1 MKDQPGMKTSLFKAP
16 MWLLLNAGLASVCA
30 MAQPTS
36 PLVEVRSLME
46 AGRLPE
52 AGKEI
57 GRQLQR
63 PDPEP
68 GMQLLQCVVQAQQ
81 NQTEKAIACLKA
93 LVKQHP
99 DMLEA
104 YNNLGVLYASMNQQ
118 EESKRWFTLALQRQP
133 TLWTLHQN
141 LQSLQAD
148 MSRKAYA
155 RALQTELPLKDT
167 APKLT
172 LLAATSIKNA
182 PTSRDTHKAP
192 DASVVAKA
200 PADAQTPMAVIAHAP
215 TQASVLKDATAKSAH
230 GGLTPSDT
238 GSVKTGKATALED
251 TTRQQVQE
259 AVQAW
264 AQAWRTQ
271 NMPVYLAA
279 YTPDYTPGEGTT
291 RPAWEAER
299 TERIVGRQFIR
310 VKVSNFTFENTG
322 TKVIARFTQI
332 YESDNIQS
340 TRRKRLEFVHLEG
353 LWKIAR
359 ETVIS
364 N

>member
-1 MKDQPGMKTSLFKAP
+1 MKARLLKVP
-16 MWLLLNAGLASVCA
+16 MWLLLHAGLAGVSA
-30 MAQPTS
+30 IAQPTN
-36 PLVEVRSLME
+36 PLGEVRSLMQ

-52 AGKEI
+52 ASQEI

-68 GMQLLQCVVQAQQ
+68 GIQLLQCVVMAQQ
-81 NQTEKAIACLKA
+81 NQTDKAIACLIA

-118 EESKRWFTLALQRQP
+118 DESKRWFTLALQRQP

-172 LLAATSIKNA
+172 LLAATSIKNVP
-182 PTSRDTHKAP
+182 PTGITNKAP
-192 DASVVAKA
+192 VASVVAKA
-200 PADAQTPMAVIAHAP
+200 PVDAQRSVTVVAP
-215 TQASVLKDATAKSAH
+215 GPAQASAPVDAAAKSTLA
-230 GGLTPSDT
+230 
-238 GSVKTGKATALED
+238 GSVRSDSGFVKPGKTTALED

-353 LWKIAR
+353 HWKIAR